1 METRWGKRLGRY
13 EIVAEL
19 GHGTMGVV
27 YKARDPKIDRFVA
40 VKAISVP
47 NQNTAEEQQYRERF
61 FHEAQVAGRL
71 LHPGIVT
78 IFDAGEEPETK
89 TPYIVMEFVQGPS
102 LSHLCAET
110 KTLRLEQA
118 LHLTEELA
126 EALDYAHAQGV
137 VHRDIK
143 PANILITESG
153 RPKIADFGIAKMN
166 VANLT
171 VPGHVIG
178 TPAYMSPEQLQGDPV
193 DGRSDLFSLGVVL
206 YGLLTGYSPFQGNSA
221 ATVCFKVANRD
232 PLPVTSFDPSLPQEL
247 DAVLSRAMAKDP
259 AQRYQRGIEFAL
271 DLRELRERSQ
281 MSDPT
286 TSSLIALEKRTGTL
300 STQAVLHGARTVRQ
314 KWHRFSHQMPRNW
327 HVASLALG
335 FGLYLM
341 YVMSKVP
348 STPLPPASN
357 PPAAVA
363 VVQQEPAPSAAS
375 PAPPAPKKAKT
386 HSVTTQRAAKPQA
399 APTELAELDLQ
410 VHHHFAQAMLTV
422 YVDNQL
428 TYSHA
433 LLGASKQHLV
443 VLHGVEGTESAVL
456 QVPTGRHSVRVEVQS
471 DADALDESKAITATF
486 AKDDQKVLA
495 VDFEKHNREMR
506 IALK

>member
-1 METRWGKRLGRY
+1 
-13 EIVAEL
+13 
-19 GHGTMGVV
+19 
-27 YKARDPKIDRFVA
+27 
-40 VKAISVP
+40 
-47 NQNTAEEQQYRERF
+47 
-61 FHEAQVAGRL
+61 
-71 LHPGIVT
+71 
-78 IFDAGEEPETK
+78 
-89 TPYIVMEFVQGPS
+89 
-102 LSHLCAET
+102 
-110 KTLRLEQA
+110 
-118 LHLTEELA
+118 
-126 EALDYAHAQGV
+126 
-137 VHRDIK
+137 
-143 PANILITESG
+143 
-153 RPKIADFGIAKMN
+153 MN

-281 MSDPT
+281 TSDPT

-348 STPLPPASN
+348 STPLPTVSK

-363 VVQQEPAPSAAS
+363 VVQQEPAPSAPT

-399 APTELAELDLQ
+399 VPTELAELDLQ

-456 QVPTGRHSVRVEVQS
+456 QIPTGRHSVRVEVQS